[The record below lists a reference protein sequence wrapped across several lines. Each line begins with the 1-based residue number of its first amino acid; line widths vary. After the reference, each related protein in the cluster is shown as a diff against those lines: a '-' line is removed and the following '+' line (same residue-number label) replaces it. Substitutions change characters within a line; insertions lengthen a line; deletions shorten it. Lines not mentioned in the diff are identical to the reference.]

1 MEQGV
6 GAGWKKGVFGGVS
19 LHMIWRFFRKIYI
32 RGPNDVFNH
41 VRFGKFCGYLCVFKG
56 IGGAGPI
63 AGIRGVG
70 GMGGRVGAISVL
82 PPVKLYICHGFW

>member
-1 MEQGV
+1 MRNLASNHFKLCE
-6 GAGWKKGVFGGVS
+6 
-19 LHMIWRFFRKIYI
+19 IWPRTISNY
-32 RGPNDVFNH
+32 

-70 GMGGRVGAISVL
+70 GHGGPVWAISGL
-82 PPVKLYICHGFW
+82 PPVELYIWDRIG